1 VISLII
7 KGNRTIQTTVTG
19 LTKELS
25 FLVRNYSM
33 PVLRM
38 GLKILTLSYFQL
50 NLRLWS
56 EKCIFQGWLSIRSPL
71 NSLNIWMNNY
81 DGI

>member
-1 VISLII
+1 MTSLII
-7 KGNRTIQTTVTG
+7 KGNRTIQTTVIG

-25 FLVRNYSM
+25 FLVRSYSM

-38 GLKILTLSYFQL
+38 GLKISTLSYFQL
-50 NLRLWS
+50 NPRLWS

-71 NSLNIWMNNY
+71 TSLNIWMNNY

>member
-1 VISLII
+1 MTSLII
-7 KGNRTIQTTVTG
+7 KGNRTIQTTVIG

-38 GLKILTLSYFQL
+38 GLKISTLSYFQL
-50 NLRLWS
+50 NLRLRS
-56 EKCIFQGWLSIRSPL
+56 EKCIFQG
-71 NSLNIWMNNY
+71 
-81 DGI
+81 